1 MYSMV
6 TVVNNILLYIKNLRG
21 DLLNC
26 SHHVVVTMWGDRYI
40 NYLDCGNYSHC
51 LCVLNHHIVH
61 LEKLHVL
68 QLKYM
73 QFYQSHFNKLKK
85 KENQGNIIIRLL

>member
-26 SHHVVVTMWGDRYI
+26 SHHVVVTM
-40 NYLDCGNYSHC
+40 
-51 LCVLNHHIVH
+51 
-61 LEKLHVL
+61 
-68 QLKYM
+68 
-73 QFYQSHFNKLKK
+73 
-85 KENQGNIIIRLL
+85 